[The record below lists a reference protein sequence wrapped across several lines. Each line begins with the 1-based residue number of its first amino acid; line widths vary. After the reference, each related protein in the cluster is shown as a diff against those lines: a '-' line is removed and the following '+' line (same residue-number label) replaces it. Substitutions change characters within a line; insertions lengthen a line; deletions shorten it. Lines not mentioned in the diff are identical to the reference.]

1 MTDKEK
7 LEKVIKGLECYTQHG
22 SMSGRNCN
30 GHWGYT
36 DASHTHMELIGEYR
50 AGCTYGRCETGC
62 VKTLAK
68 DALALLK
75 ALTAFKRYFDGLY
88 GQGLEVANWHMNGA
102 TEPFDGF
109 YDSAME
115 EYENERKAVRS
126 VRVGL

>member
-1 MTDKEK
+1 MGDAEK
-7 LEKVIKGLECYTQHG
+7 REKIIKGLECCSAYDY
-22 SMSGRNCN
+22 RCN
-30 GHWGYT
+30 DCPYQDDGGAEDDCYS
-36 DASHTHMELIGEYR
+36 DELY
-50 AGCTYGRCETGC
+50 A
-62 VKTLAK
+62 

-115 EYENERKAVRS
+115 EYENGREAVRP